1 MVISVLN
8 LRPLLLK
15 YWDICVNVND
25 EKRIAS
31 QTPPTGVRTF
41 SDIPYIDDGTW
52 QHKLDVYRP
61 ESEDRNLPVIV
72 DIHGGGWMY
81 GTKRINEYYN
91 MTLAQHGYTVFSINY
106 RLVPECEI
114 DGQLQDCMHALKWIK
129 ENAES
134 YGGDLSRLYITGDS
148 AGGFLAAYS
157 TLLNNSDELRRAFD
171 TVSPKL
177 DIRAVGLTCPV
188 CYMLDSSVQG
198 IYMKQILGRDFK
210 ETAYCGFVNLD
221 EAVKLSPMPPTY
233 LITCGGDMPAR
244 KATYKAYNDLKKCG
258 VECEL
263 NFTPDKKCLHVFNI
277 VDPFS
282 ERSKKVNDA
291 MLDFFKAH

>member
-1 MVISVLN
+1 
-8 LRPLLLK
+8 
-15 YWDICVNVND
+15 
-25 EKRIAS
+25 
-31 QTPPTGVRTF
+31 
-41 SDIPYIDDGTW
+41 
-52 QHKLDVYRP
+52 
-61 ESEDRNLPVIV
+61 
-72 DIHGGGWMY
+72 MY

-157 TLLNNSDELRRAFD
+157 ALLNNSDELRRAFD

-210 ETAYCGFVNLD
+210 ETATVAL
-221 EAVKLSPMPPTY
+221 
-233 LITCGGDMPAR
+233 
-244 KATYKAYNDLKKCG
+244 
-258 VECEL
+258 
-263 NFTPDKKCLHVFNI
+263 
-277 VDPFS
+277 
-282 ERSKKVNDA
+282 
-291 MLDFFKAH
+291 